1 MTYAIVAREPVAGEV
16 GGAVQTHFFNAG
28 AVVLW
33 PEAGT
38 GVVATMAMAETAYGR
53 LGLHLMR
60 RGVTAEAA
68 LTQLLQRDSMSAVRQ
83 VAMLDL
89 RGAPAAHTGEVCIP
103 AAGHRCGRD
112 VVALGNM
119 LAREGTWDRMV
130 DAYQTATGPLAAR
143 LLAALEAGE
152 QAGGDI
158 RGKQSAAIVVVKS
171 EADPDAGQI
180 GTGVIVPQ
188 VDLRV
193 DDSREPLIE
202 LRRLMT
208 LDSFYK
214 ELLALL
220 TTPGL
225 FVGPFTVTAP
235 TWSAAADTLKSGQR
249 LLGDNQ
255 EATFWLAV
263 LLARAGE
270 LTNAQ
275 RQMAVAVSVH
285 PPLREFATRL
295 VGQNML
301 TGAQAAA
308 LCT

>member
-1 MTYAIVAREPVAGEV
+1 MTYAIVARDPIAGEV

-38 GVVATMAMAETAYGR
+38 GVIATMAMAETAYGR
-53 LGLHLMR
+53 LGLRLLR
-60 RGVTAEAA
+60 QGVSAHAA
-68 LTQLLQRDSMSAVRQ
+68 LTQLLKRDTLAAVRQ
-83 VAMLDL
+83 VAVMSARD
-89 RGAPAAHTGEVCIP
+89 APAAHTGESCIS
-103 AAGHRCGRD
+103 AAGHRSRPD

-119 LAREGTWDRMV
+119 LAREGTWDRMT
-130 DAYQTATGPLAAR
+130 DAFEAATGPLASR
-143 LLAALEAGE
+143 LLVALETAE
-152 QAGGDI
+152 QVGGDI
-158 RGKQSAAIVVVKS
+158 RGRQSAAIVVVKS
-171 EADPDAGQI
+171 TADPETGEI
-180 GTGVIVPQ
+180 GTEGIVPQ

-193 DDSREPLIE
+193 DDSAEPLIE
-202 LRRLMT
+202 LRRLLT

-225 FVGPFTVTAP
+225 FVGPFDAAIN
-235 TWSAAADTLKSGQR
+235 WSAAVNTLRSGQQ

-270 LTNAQ
+270 MDMAR
-275 RQMAVAVSVH
+275 RQMTAAAAVHA
-285 PPLREFATRL
+285 PLREFAARL
-295 VGQNML
+295 VPQNML
-301 TGAQAAA
+301 TAAQAAA
-308 LCT
+308 LCN

>member
-1 MTYAIVAREPVAGEV
+1 MTYAIVARDPIAGEV

-38 GVVATMAMAETAYGR
+38 GVIATMAMAETAYGR
-53 LGLHLMR
+53 LALRLLRQGLS
-60 RGVTAEAA
+60 AEAA
-68 LTQLLQRDSMSAVRQ
+68 LTQLLKRDTMAAVRQ
-83 VAMLDL
+83 VAVMGV
-89 RGAPAAHTGEVCIP
+89 RGAPAAHTGESCIS
-103 AAGHRCGRD
+103 AAGHRSRPD

-119 LAREGTWDRMV
+119 LAREGTWDRMN
-130 DAYQTATGPLAAR
+130 DAFEAATGSLASR
-143 LLAALEAGE
+143 LLTALEAAE

-158 RGKQSAAIVVVKS
+158 RGRQSAAIVVVKS
-171 EADPDAGQI
+171 AADPEAGEI
-180 GTGVIVPQ
+180 GTEAIVPQ

-193 DDSREPLIE
+193 DDSAEPLIE
-202 LRRLMT
+202 LRRLLT

-225 FVGPFTVTAP
+225 FVGPFSAAIN
-235 TWSAAADTLKSGQR
+235 WSAAVDALRSGQR

-270 LTNAQ
+270 MDMAR
-275 RQMAVAVSVH
+275 RQMAAAVAVH
-285 PPLREFATRL
+285 PPLREFAVRL
-295 VGQNML
+295 VPQNML
-301 TGAQAAA
+301 TAAQAAA
-308 LCT
+308 LCN

>member
-1 MTYAIVAREPVAGEV
+1 MTYAIVARDPVAGEV

-38 GVVATMAMAETAYGR
+38 GVIATMAMAETAYGR
-53 LGLHLMR
+53 LALRLLRQGLS
-60 RGVTAEAA
+60 AQAA
-68 LTQLLQRDSMSAVRQ
+68 LTQLLKRDTLAAVRQ
-83 VAMLDL
+83 VAVMSVH
-89 RGAPAAHTGEVCIP
+89 GAPATHTGESCIS
-103 AAGHRCGRD
+103 AAGHRSRPD

-119 LAREGTWDRMV
+119 LAREGTWDRMT
-130 DAYQTATGPLAAR
+130 DAFEAATGSLASR
-143 LLAALEAGE
+143 LLTALEAAE

-158 RGKQSAAIVVVKS
+158 RGRQSAAIVVVKS
-171 EADPDAGQI
+171 AADPEAGEI
-180 GTGVIVPQ
+180 GTEGIVPQ

-193 DDSREPLIE
+193 DDSAEPLIE
-202 LRRLMT
+202 LRRLLT

-225 FVGPFTVTAP
+225 FVGPFNAAIK
-235 TWSAAADTLKSGQR
+235 WSAAVDALKSGQR

-270 LTNAQ
+270 MDMAR
-275 RQMAVAVSVH
+275 RQMAAAAAIH
-285 PPLREFATRL
+285 PPLREFAVRL
-295 VGQNML
+295 VPQNML
-301 TGAQAAA
+301 TAAQVAT
-308 LCT
+308 LCN